1 MATKLQRSRNDYTV
15 GWICA
20 IPIEIEVA
28 RKILDGIH
36 PKLKVPAD
44 DENCYEFGEIN
55 GHNVVISWLP
65 RTKYGTTNAALV
77 ANCMRKTF
85 KRLRFGLMIG
95 VGGGAP
101 SPFNDIRLGDIVVSQ
116 PTDRSGGVIQYD
128 FGKAMEKGEFKMIG
142 SLNAPP
148 RILLSGVAAMAAI
161 DPIKLGRRIFDVAWD
176 IEKED
181 EERGGR
187 FSYPGED
194 TDKLFRGNYLHV
206 PGEGRWMDTCN
217 ACACDTSTI
226 VTRSK
231 RQSSHPQ
238 IHYGVIASGNQVMKD
253 GVKRDQISTETGALC
268 FEMEAAGLMDNFPC
282 LVVRGIC
289 DYSDGHKNK
298 RWQPYA
304 ALVAAVYAK
313 ELLSQIPAAC
323 EDETEIHLGRRI
335 IDEVNFALPLRMP
348 FPRNHTFVGRKEK
361 LTEIHEYF
369 TRTQFSNAPRIFAL
383 VGTGGMGKTQIA
395 IEYAYRHHGSYY
407 TAVLW
412 VSAANEETIRTSF
425 IDIMEHI
432 IEEQARITWPE
443 STPDYEMIS
452 RKLGIAGLVNSRGE
466 IIVDSEIIINDIQ
479 KALFHWLQL
488 SKNSKWLLIID
499 NADDLENFDIQ
510 KYIPN
515 HGSGDIFVTSRRPEF
530 SHVAEQANLEQ
541 LDKDSAINLL
551 SSLAHIT
558 VPRKDVE
565 HELVAVVT
573 KLGFMP
579 LAISHAGHFMQ
590 QTKVSPGEYL
600 LHYEEA
606 FMDAQARIPRFGWN
620 YRRDKASTTWEM
632 SFSRVEKENTE
643 AAFLLLMCSYLNYEE
658 ISEDLWDTERF
669 NRVEFREMVGLLS
682 SYSLVMVVGTGIFS
696 VHPVVH
702 SWARERLAQSE
713 RFAVLKDVLIL
724 LGNASGRDKMSR
736 DGNNW
741 DPREERMIL
750 AHLRYLDQHFDPSA
764 SESFFHQEETKT
776 GVETTAENKN
786 LAIALYNIAVVY
798 KNGGKYDKA
807 IQWYEQVL
815 PRYEKAFGK
824 DHISTL
830 QVIADIAA
838 VYHSQGDYDTALHY
852 YKQAFFSC
860 RKIFGKNH
868 ISTLSAMGNISSL
881 YIDQHKYN
889 KAGKYYQRVLAG
901 CRRHNLSE
909 NNPLI
914 FRAVGGVATVYG
926 KLGEYDEALRW
937 YERAIASSEKFFGK
951 DHPSTLR
958 TVSTLASIYYDQK
971 EYSVA
976 MQLYKQVLDGRERV
990 LGEDHP
996 LTLET
1001 IDSLASVYQNQGSY
1015 DVAIQLYE
1023 KALTGREK
1031 CWGENHTFTFETFY
1045 NLASVYHNQGSY
1057 DVAIQL
1063 FERVLTG
1070 GEKCWGEDH
1079 PMTIETINSLA
1090 LAYQYQGSYD
1100 VAIQLFQ
1107 KALPGRKKCWG
1118 EDHPLTIET
1127 VNSLASIYQNQ
1138 GSYDVA
1144 IQLYEQVLIDG
1155 EKCLGEDH
1163 PLTLAAICNIS
1174 SIYTQQNRYDE
1185 AIQWTRRAFT
1195 SYEKFFG
1202 THHPETVD
1210 LTNNIASLYCRQGK
1224 FKKALLWC
1232 KRALVGKG
1240 KALGGSK
1247 LSSQDYLQMFDLV
1260 HTIASIHRG
1269 LGQCNEAIKW
1279 YKRALIGKAKA
1290 LANGTASGK
1299 DCQPTL
1305 DGVHHILEQIASIYK
1320 HHGKYDKAI
1329 QWYKRELFSR
1339 RRIFGRIHPSAVN
1352 AIRDIASLYKKK
1364 GMRNKAMRWYK
1375 RYKRLATV
1383 EGGGGFGR
1391 TLPSNVVEISVNRP
1405 KKRTKSSP

>member
-1 MATKLQRSRNDYTV
+1 MATKLQKSRNDYTV

-20 IPIEIEVA
+20 IPIEIEAA

-36 PKLKVPAD
+36 PKPKVPSD

-206 PGEGRWMDTCN
+206 P
-217 ACACDTSTI
+217 
-226 VTRSK
+226 
-231 RQSSHPQ
+231 
-238 IHYGVIASGNQVMKD
+238 
-253 GVKRDQISTETGALC
+253 
-268 FEMEAAGLMDNFPC
+268 
-282 LVVRGIC
+282 
-289 DYSDGHKNK
+289 
-298 RWQPYA
+298 
-304 ALVAAVYAK
+304 
-313 ELLSQIPAAC
+313 AC
-323 EDETEIHLGRRI
+323 EDETEIH
-335 IDEVNFALPLRMP
+335 V
-348 FPRNHTFVGRKEK
+348 
-361 LTEIHEYF
+361 
-369 TRTQFSNAPRIFAL
+369 
-383 VGTGGMGKTQIA
+383 GGMGKTQIA

-412 VSAANEETIRTSF
+412 VSAANEETIRASF
-425 IDIMEHI
+425 INIMEHI

-579 LAISHAGHFMQ
+579 LAISHAGYFMQ

-669 NRVEFREMVGLLS
+669 NRAQFREMVGLLS
-682 SYSLVMVVGTGIFS
+682 SYSLVRVVGTGIFS

-702 SWARERLAQSE
+702 SWARERQAQPE
-713 RFAVLKDVLIL
+713 RLAVLKDVLIL

-736 DGNNW
+736 ESSNW
-741 DPREERMIL
+741 DSREERMIL
-750 AHLRYLDQHFDPSA
+750 AHLGYLDQHFDPSA
-764 SESFFHQEETKT
+764 FESFFHQEETKT

-786 LAIALYNIAVVY
+786 LVIAFYNIAAVY
-798 KNGGKYDKA
+798 NNGGKYGKA
-807 IQWYEQVL
+807 LQW
-815 PRYEKAFGK
+815 
-824 DHISTL
+824 
-830 QVIADIAA
+830 
-838 VYHSQGDYDTALHY
+838 
-852 YKQAFFSC
+852 
-860 RKIFGKNH
+860 
-868 ISTLSAMGNISSL
+868 
-881 YIDQHKYN
+881 
-889 KAGKYYQRVLAG
+889 
-901 CRRHNLSE
+901 
-909 NNPLI
+909 
-914 FRAVGGVATVYG
+914 
-926 KLGEYDEALRW
+926 LGEYDEAVLW
-937 YERAIASSEKFFGK
+937 YERAIASSEEFFGK
-951 DHPSTLR
+951 NHPTTLS
-958 TVSTLASIYYDQK
+958 TVSALASVYYNQK
-971 EYSVA
+971 KYSMA
-976 MQLYKQVLDGRERV
+976 IQLYKQVLDNKERV

-996 LTLET
+996 STLET
-1001 IDSLASVYQNQGSY
+1001 INNLALAYQHQGSYDVAVQLFQKALIGKEKCWGEHHLSTIETVNSLSWAYQCQGSY
-1015 DVAIQLYE
+1015 DVAIQLSQ
-1023 KALTGREK
+1023 KALTR
-1031 CWGENHTFTFETFY
+1031 
-1045 NLASVYHNQGSY
+1045 
-1057 DVAIQL
+1057 
-1063 FERVLTG
+1063 
-1070 GEKCWGEDH
+1070 GEK
-1079 PMTIETINSLA
+1079 
-1090 LAYQYQGSYD
+1090 Y
-1100 VAIQLFQ
+1100 
-1107 KALPGRKKCWG
+1107 
-1118 EDHPLTIET
+1118 
-1127 VNSLASIYQNQ
+1127 
-1138 GSYDVA
+1138 
-1144 IQLYEQVLIDG
+1144 
-1155 EKCLGEDH
+1155 LGEDH
-1163 PLTLAAICNIS
+1163 PSTLAAIYNIS
-1174 SIYTQQNRYDE
+1174 WIYTQQNRDDE
-1185 AIQWTRRAFT
+1185 AIQWARRALT
-1195 SYEKFFG
+1195 GYEKVSG
-1202 THHPETVD
+1202 THHPQKVA

-1224 FKKALLWC
+1224 FKNGLLWC
-1232 KRALVGKG
+1232 KRALVCKG
-1240 KALGGSK
+1240 KTLGGSK
-1247 LSSQDYLQMFDLV
+1247 LFVQDYLQMFDLV
-1260 HTIASIHRG
+1260 HAIASMHRE
-1269 LGQCNEAIKW
+1269 LNQCNEAIKW

-1290 LANGTASGK
+1290 LANRTASGK
-1299 DCQPTL
+1299 DYQSTL

-1339 RRIFGRIHPSAVN
+1339 RRIFGRIHPSTVN
-1352 AIRDIASLYKKK
+1352 AIRDIASVYKKK

-1375 RYKRLATV
+1375 RYKRLAMV

-1405 KKRTKSSP
+1405 KKRTKPSP

>member
-20 IPIEIEVA
+20 IPIEIEAA
-28 RKILDGIH
+28 RKILDITH
-36 PKLKVPAD
+36 PKL
-44 DENCYEFGEIN
+44 
-55 GHNVVISWLP
+55 
-65 RTKYGTTNAALV
+65 
-77 ANCMRKTF
+77 KTF

-116 PTDRSGGVIQYD
+116 PTGRSGGVIQYD

-148 RILLSGVAAMAAI
+148 HILLSGVAAMAAI

-181 EERGGR
+181 EEKGGR

-206 PGEGRWMDTCN
+206 PGEGRWVDTCN

-238 IHYGVIASGNQVMKD
+238 IHYGVTASGNQVMKD

-268 FEMEAAGLMDNFPC
+268 FEMEAAGLMNNFPC
-282 LVVRGIC
+282 LMVRGIC

-313 ELLSQIPAAC
+313 ELLSQIPAAD
-323 EDETEIHLGRRI
+323 EDEAEIHAGRRI
-335 IDEVNFALPLRMP
+335 IDEVNLALPLRMP
-348 FPRNHTFVGRKEK
+348 FPRNHNFVGRKEK

-369 TRTQFSNAPRIFAL
+369 RRIEFSNTPRIFAV
-383 VGTGGMGKTQIA
+383 VGIGGMGKTQIA
-395 IEYAYRHHGSYY
+395 VEYAYRHHGSYY

-425 IDIMEHI
+425 INIMEHI

-479 KALFHWLQL
+479 KALFRWLQL
-488 SKNSKWLLIID
+488 PKNSKWLLIID
-499 NADDLENFDIQ
+499 NADDLETFDIQ

-515 HGSGDIFVTSRRPEF
+515 HGGGDIFVTSRRPEF

-541 LDKDSAINLL
+541 LDKDSAITLL

-565 HELVAVVT
+565 HELDAVVT

-579 LAISHAGHFMQ
+579 LAISHAGYFMQ
-590 QTKVSPGEYL
+590 QTKVSPKEYL

-606 FMDAQARIPRFGWN
+606 FMDARARIPRFGWN
-620 YRRDKASTTWEM
+620 YRGDKASTTWEM
-632 SFSRVEKENTE
+632 SFSQVEKDNTE
-643 AAFLLLMCSYLNYEE
+643 AAFLLLICSYLNYQE

-669 NRVEFREMVGLLS
+669 SRVEFREMIGLLS
-682 SYSLVMVVGTGIFS
+682 SYSLVRVHVVSTGIFS
-696 VHPVVH
+696 VHPVIH

-724 LGNASGRDKMSR
+724 LGNASRRNEISR
-736 DGNNW
+736 DSSNW
-741 DPREERMIL
+741 DPREERIIL
-750 AHLRYLDQHFDPSA
+750 AHLGYLDQHFNPSA
-764 SESFFHQEETKT
+764 SESFFHQEETKPGT
-776 GVETTAENKN
+776 ETTAENQK
-786 LAIALYNIAVVY
+786 LVTAFYNIAAVY

-815 PRYEKAFGK
+815 LRHEQAFGK
-824 DHISTL
+824 DHISIF
-830 QVIADIAA
+830 QVITDIAA
-838 VYHSQGDYDTALHY
+838 VYHSQFDYDTALY
-852 YKQAFFSC
+852 YLKQVFFGYK
-860 RKIFGKNH
+860 KIFGKNH
-868 ISTLSAMGNISSL
+868 LATLSAMGNISAL
-881 YIDQHKYN
+881 YVDQYRYN
-889 KAGKYYQRVLAG
+889 KAGKYYQRVLVG

-909 NNPLI
+909 NDPLI
-914 FRAVGGVATVYG
+914 FRAISGIATVYG
-926 KLGEYDEALRW
+926 ELGEYDEALRW
-937 YERAIASSEKFFGK
+937 YERAIAISEKLFGK
-951 DHPSTLR
+951 DHPSTLH
-958 TVSTLASIYYDQK
+958 TISNLASFYFKQKIYN
-971 EYSVA
+971 VA
-976 MQLYKQVLDGRERV
+976 MQLYKQVLDGREKV

-996 LTLET
+996 LTLEA
-1001 IDSLASVYQNQGSY
+1001 INSLALVYQNQESY
-1015 DVAIQLYE
+1015 DMAIQLYK
-1023 KALTGREK
+1023 KAVIGREK
-1031 CWGENHTFTFETFY
+1031 CWGGDHLLTLGTVY

-1063 FERVLTG
+1063 FKQVLT
-1070 GEKCWGEDH
+1070 
-1079 PMTIETINSLA
+1079 S
-1090 LAYQYQGSYD
+1090 S
-1100 VAIQLFQ
+1100 
-1107 KALPGRKKCWG
+1107 
-1118 EDHPLTIET
+1118 
-1127 VNSLASIYQNQ
+1127 
-1138 GSYDVA
+1138 
-1144 IQLYEQVLIDG
+1144 

-1163 PLTLAAICNIS
+1163 PLTLATIHNIS
-1174 SIYTQQNRYDE
+1174 SIHAQKNRDEE
-1185 AIQWTRRAFT
+1185 AIQWARRAHT
-1195 SYEKFFG
+1195 GHEKVFG
-1202 THHPETVD
+1202 THHPYTVV
-1210 LTNNIASLYCRQGK
+1210 LTNNIASLYHRQGK

-1232 KRALVGKG
+1232 KRALIGKG
-1240 KALGGSK
+1240 RTLSGPK
-1247 LSSQDYLQMFDLV
+1247 LSGQDYLQMFDLV
-1260 HTIASIHRG
+1260 HSIASIYFC
-1269 LGQCNEAIKW
+1269 LGQSNEAIKW
-1279 YKRALIGKAKA
+1279 YKRALISKAKA
-1290 LANGTASGK
+1290 LANRAVSGE
-1299 DCQPTL
+1299 DYQLTL
-1305 DGVHHILEQIASIYK
+1305 DGVHYMLAQIASIYK

-1339 RRIFGRIHPSAVN
+1339 RRIFGRIHPPTVN

-1375 RYKRLATV
+1375 RCKRLATV
-1383 EGGGGFGR
+1383 EGRGFGR
-1391 TLPSNVVEISVNRP
+1391 TLPSNLVEIPVYLP
-1405 KKRTKSSP
+1405 KERTKPSP

>member
-20 IPIEIEVA
+20 IPIEIEAA
-28 RKILDGIH
+28 RKILDITH
-36 PKLKVPAD
+36 PKLKVP
-44 DENCYEFGEIN
+44 
-55 GHNVVISWLP
+55 P
-65 RTKYGTTNAALV
+65 TTKIATNLAKS
-77 ANCMRKTF
+77 MTF

-206 PGEGRWMDTCN
+206 PGEGRWVDTCN
-217 ACACDTSTI
+217 ACACDTSNI

-313 ELLSQIPAAC
+313 ELLSQIPAAG
-323 EDETEIHLGRRI
+323 EDETEIHAGRRI

-369 TRTQFSNAPRIFAL
+369 RRAEFSNTPRIFAL
-383 VGTGGMGKTQIA
+383 VGIGGMGKTQIA

-425 IDIMEHI
+425 INIMEHI

-479 KALFHWLQL
+479 KALFRWLQL
-488 SKNSKWLLIID
+488 PKNSKWLLIID
-499 NADDLENFDIQ
+499 NADDLENVDIQ

-541 LDKDSAINLL
+541 LDKDSAITLL

-558 VPRKDVE
+558 VPQKDVE
-565 HELVAVVT
+565 HELDAVVT

-579 LAISHAGHFMQ
+579 LAISHAGYFMQ
-590 QTKVSPGEYL
+590 QTKVSPKEYL

-606 FMDAQARIPRFGWN
+606 FMDAQARVPRFGWN

-632 SFSRVEKENTE
+632 SFSQVEKENTE
-643 AAFLLLMCSYLNYEE
+643 AAFLLLICSYLNYQE
-658 ISEDLWDTERF
+658 ISKDLWDTERF
-669 NRVEFREMVGLLS
+669 SRVEFREMIGLLT
-682 SYSLVMVVGTGIFS
+682 SYSLVRVVGTGIFS

-724 LGNASGRDKMSR
+724 LGNASRRNQISR
-736 DGNNW
+736 AGSNW
-741 DPREERMIL
+741 DPREERIIL
-750 AHLRYLDQHFDPSA
+750 AHLGYLDQHFDPSA
-764 SESFFHQEETKT
+764 SESFFHQEEIKP
-776 GVETTAENKN
+776 GAETTAENQN
-786 LAIALYNIAVVY
+786 LVIAFYNIALVY
-798 KNGGKYDKA
+798 RNGGKYDKA

-830 QVIADIAA
+830 QVITDIAA

-860 RKIFGKNH
+860 KKTFGKNH
-868 ISTLSAMGNISSL
+868 LVTLCAMGNISSL
-881 YIDQHKYN
+881 YIDQHRYN
-889 KAGKYYQRVLAG
+889 KAGKYYQRLLVG

-909 NNPLI
+909 NDSLI
-914 FRAVGGVATVYG
+914 LMAISGIAMVYG

-937 YERAIASSEKFFGK
+937 YERAIAISEKIFGK
-951 DHPSTLR
+951 DHPSTLH
-958 TVSTLASIYYDQK
+958 TVSKLASIYYKQK
-971 EYSVA
+971 IYNVA
-976 MQLYKQVLDGRERV
+976 MQLYKQVLDGREKV

-996 LTLET
+996 LTLE
-1001 IDSLASVYQNQGSY
+1001 A
-1015 DVAIQLYE
+1015 
-1023 KALTGREK
+1023 
-1031 CWGENHTFTFETFY
+1031 
-1045 NLASVYHNQGSY
+1045 
-1057 DVAIQL
+1057 
-1063 FERVLTG
+1063 
-1070 GEKCWGEDH
+1070 
-1079 PMTIETINSLA
+1079 INSLA
-1090 LAYQYQGSYD
+1090 LVYQGQESYD
-1100 VAIQLFQ
+1100 MAIQLF
-1107 KALPGRKKCWG
+1107 K
-1118 EDHPLTIET
+1118 
-1127 VNSLASIYQNQ
+1127 
-1138 GSYDVA
+1138 
-1144 IQLYEQVLIDG
+1144 QVLTSG

-1174 SIYTQQNRYDE
+1174 STYAQRNRDEE
-1185 AIQWTRRAFT
+1185 AIQWARRALT
-1195 SYEKFFG
+1195 SHEKVFG
-1202 THHPETVD
+1202 THHPQTVA
-1210 LTNNIASLYCRQGK
+1210 LTNNIASLYRRQGK

-1232 KRALVGKG
+1232 KRALIGKG
-1240 KALGGSK
+1240 KTLGGPK
-1247 LSSQDYLQMFDLV
+1247 LSGQDYLQMFDLV
-1260 HTIASIHRG
+1260 HSIASIYLR
-1269 LGQCNEAIKW
+1269 LGQSNEAIKW
-1279 YKRALIGKAKA
+1279 YKRALISKAKA
-1290 LANGTASGK
+1290 LANRTVSGE
-1299 DCQPTL
+1299 DYQLTL
-1305 DGVHHILEQIASIYK
+1305 DSIHYMVAQIASIYE

-1339 RRIFGRIHPSAVN
+1339 RRIFGRIHPSTVN

-1375 RYKRLATV
+1375 RCKRLATV
-1383 EGGGGFGR
+1383 EGRGFGR
-1391 TLPSNVVEISVNRP
+1391 TLPSNLVEIPVYLP
-1405 KKRTKSSP
+1405 KKRTKPSP

>member
-1 MATKLQRSRNDYTV
+1 MATKLQKSRNDYTV

-20 IPIEIEVA
+20 IPIEIEAA

-36 PKLKVPAD
+36 PKPKVPSD

-323 EDETEIHLGRRI
+323 EDETEIHVGRRI
-335 IDEVNFALPLRMP
+335 IDEVNLALPLRMP
-348 FPRNHTFVGRKEK
+348 FSRNHTFVGRKEK

-369 TRTQFSNAPRIFAL
+369 TRTQFSNTPRIFAL
-383 VGTGGMGKTQIA
+383 VGIGGMGKTQIA

-412 VSAANEETIRTSF
+412 VSAANEETIRASF
-425 IDIMEHI
+425 INIMEHI

-579 LAISHAGHFMQ
+579 LAISHAGYFMQ

-669 NRVEFREMVGLLS
+669 NRAQFREMVGLLS
-682 SYSLVMVVGTGIFS
+682 SYSLVRVVGTGIFS

-702 SWARERLAQSE
+702 SWARERQAQPE
-713 RFAVLKDVLIL
+713 RLAVLKDVLIL

-736 DGNNW
+736 ESSNW
-741 DPREERMIL
+741 DSREERMIL
-750 AHLRYLDQHFDPSA
+750 AHLGYLDQHFDPSA
-764 SESFFHQEETKT
+764 FESFFHQEETKT

-786 LAIALYNIAVVY
+786 LVIAFYNIAAVY
-798 KNGGKYDKA
+798 NNGGKYGKA
-807 IQWYEQVL
+807 LQWYEQVL
-815 PRYEKAFGK
+815 PRSEKAFGK
-824 DHISTL
+824 DHIST
-830 QVIADIAA
+830 VRISTDIA
-838 VYHSQGDYDTALHY
+838 VMYHNQGDYDTALTY
-852 YKQAFFSC
+852 YRQAFFGY
-860 RKIFGKNH
+860 KKNFGKNH
-868 ISTLSAMGNISSL
+868 LNTLTAMANISRL

-889 KAGKYYQRVLAG
+889 KAGKNYRRLLVG
-901 CRRHNLSE
+901 CRRYNLSE
-909 NNPLI
+909 NNPVVLGAI
-914 FRAVGGVATVYG
+914 SGIAMVYG
-926 KLGEYDEALRW
+926 RLGEYDEAVLW
-937 YERAIASSEKFFGK
+937 YERAIASSEEFFGK
-951 DHPSTLR
+951 NHPTTLS
-958 TVSTLASIYYDQK
+958 TVSALASVYYNQK
-971 EYSVA
+971 KYSMA
-976 MQLYKQVLDGRERV
+976 IQLYKQVLDNKERV

-996 LTLET
+996 STLET
-1001 IDSLASVYQNQGSY
+1001 INNLALAYQHQGSYDVAVQLFQKALIGKEKCWGEHHLSTIETVNSLSWAYQCQGSY
-1015 DVAIQLYE
+1015 DVAIQLSQ
-1023 KALTGREK
+1023 KALTR
-1031 CWGENHTFTFETFY
+1031 
-1045 NLASVYHNQGSY
+1045 
-1057 DVAIQL
+1057 
-1063 FERVLTG
+1063 
-1070 GEKCWGEDH
+1070 GEK
-1079 PMTIETINSLA
+1079 
-1090 LAYQYQGSYD
+1090 Y
-1100 VAIQLFQ
+1100 
-1107 KALPGRKKCWG
+1107 
-1118 EDHPLTIET
+1118 
-1127 VNSLASIYQNQ
+1127 
-1138 GSYDVA
+1138 
-1144 IQLYEQVLIDG
+1144 
-1155 EKCLGEDH
+1155 LGEDH
-1163 PLTLAAICNIS
+1163 PSTLAAIYNIS
-1174 SIYTQQNRYDE
+1174 WIYTQQNRDDE
-1185 AIQWTRRAFT
+1185 AIQWARRALT
-1195 SYEKFFG
+1195 GYEKVSG
-1202 THHPETVD
+1202 THHPQKVA

-1224 FKKALLWC
+1224 FKNGLLWC
-1232 KRALVGKG
+1232 KRALVCKG
-1240 KALGGSK
+1240 KTLGGSK
-1247 LSSQDYLQMFDLV
+1247 LFVQDYLQMFDLV
-1260 HTIASIHRG
+1260 HAIASMHRE
-1269 LGQCNEAIKW
+1269 LNQCNEAIKW

-1290 LANGTASGK
+1290 LANRTASGK
-1299 DCQPTL
+1299 DYQSTL

-1339 RRIFGRIHPSAVN
+1339 RRIFGRIHPSTVN
-1352 AIRDIASLYKKK
+1352 AIRDIASVYKKK

-1375 RYKRLATV
+1375 RYKRLAMV

-1405 KKRTKSSP
+1405 KKRTKPSP